1 MKAATITVRT
11 VYAGSQTDREAF
23 IDLIRQRRE
32 LAKIKTPVDVKG
44 VTGYTKITPNSGM
57 HSGMEN
63 QNEDKRRVC

>member
-1 MKAATITVRT
+1 MVKMKAATITVRT

-44 VTGYTKITPNSGM
+44 VIGYTKINPNSGIP
-57 HSGMEN
+57 GGLEN
-63 QNEDKRRVC
+63 E